1 MRNPPVRIAYDLIGS
16 AGRAIAVVD
25 IYKIKNVKEI
35 AKEILRRHA
44 HVKSVLGKAAGRQGE
59 FRIYK
64 MKFLAGSKNTEVLH
78 KEHGFFFKLDPR
90 KVYFSPRESEERAR
104 VAALV
109 KPKEKVLVMF
119 SGIGPLLVH
128 IGKFCPSCEVVGV
141 ELNKTA
147 VKYADENSRLNKIR
161 NSKNVCGDVRKFKSE
176 KRFDRILMP
185 LPERSLEFLPS
196 ALKHAARGTIIQV
209 YAISSEKKLFA
220 DVEEK
225 ISKILKKRKAK
236 FKFISRQKVLPY
248 APRLQKVRIDF
259 KILKLPSQ

>member
-1 MRNPPVRIAYDLIGS
+1 MRIAYDLIGS

-25 IYKIKNVKEI
+25 IYKKKNARAL

-44 HVKSVLGKAAGRQGE
+44 HVKSVLGKSAGRVGA

-64 MKFLAGSKNTEVLH
+64 LKFLAGSRNTEVLH

-104 VAALV
+104 VSALA

-119 SGIGPLLVH
+119 SGIGPLQVY
-128 IGKFCPSCEVVGV
+128 IGRACPSCEIVGI

-147 VKYADENSRLNKIR
+147 VKYADENLRLNKIH
-161 NSKNVCGDVRKFKSE
+161 NAKNICADAREFSRMERGRS
-176 KRFDRILMP
+176 FDRIIMP
-185 LPERSLEFLPS
+185 LPESSLEFLPA
-196 ALKHAARGTIIQV
+196 ALAHAKSGTIIQV
-209 YAISSEKKLFA
+209 YAISEQKKLFE

-225 ISKILKKRKAK
+225 ISKILRNKKVK
-236 FKFISRQKVLPY
+236 FKFVGRQKVLPY

-259 KILKLPSQ
+259 KII